1 MDNQVYSLQD
11 LSEKSFRLNFK
22 VNEYLKETQK
32 KIEKIESKYEPR
44 NQFNSWRNSQ
54 EGKQWKEEQYQ
65 RQNKRCPICQQPILS
80 LKGSHI
86 DHIKP
91 LATHPH
97 LALDTKNMRIT
108 HGACNILRVNTTEN

>member
-1 MDNQVYSLQD
+1 MDNQVDSLHK
-11 LSEKSFRLNFK
+11 LSEKLFRLNFK
-22 VNEYLKETQK
+22 VNEYLKETEK
-32 KIEKIESKYEPR
+32 KIEKIKNKYEPR

-54 EGKQWKEEQYQ
+54 EGKQWKEEQYR

-91 LATHPH
+91 LSTHPH
-97 LALDTKNMRIT
+97 LALNTKNMRIT
-108 HGACNILRVNTTEN
+108 HGACNILRINETKN

>member
-1 MDNQVYSLQD
+1 MDNKSDSLQD
-11 LSEKSFRLNFK
+11 LSEKLFRLHFK
-22 VNEYLKETQK
+22 ISEYLKETEQ
-32 KIEKIESKYEPR
+32 KIETIKSKYEPR
-44 NQFNSWRNSQ
+44 NQFNAWRNSQ

-91 LATHPH
+91 LSTHPH
-97 LALDTKNMRIT
+97 LALDPKNMRIT
-108 HGACNILRVNTTEN
+108 HGACNILRRHQIEN